1 MSAVHSYFYKSNST
15 VEKRREMVIKVAVAD
30 RFRFKMVPSIKNLY
44 MLGSKEVHYI
54 GGAEVLPAPLDTD
67 EEKNVLAMLKTEDD
81 DYAKKMLIEHNLRLV
96 VYIAKKFDNTGVG
109 VEDLISIGTIG
120 LIKAIDKFDDSFD
133 VRFSTYAVP
142 MIAGEIKR
150 FLRDDGML
158 KVSRSIK
165 ENGYRIKRASDELVS
180 KNGREA
186 TVEELAAA
194 TELSVEDVVMALDAG
209 TDVESI
215 YRTVYQGD
223 GSEIF
228 LVDKITSADNVSSS
242 EGSLPQQEK
251 MLDMIMLRQL
261 LEELDETERKLISLR
276 YFKEMTQ
283 SAVANELGI
292 SQVQVSRL
300 EKKILQKLRKNI
312 F

>member
-1 MSAVHSYFYKSNST
+1 MNHT
-15 VEKRREMVIKVAVAD
+15 
-30 RFRFKMVPSIKNLY
+30 
-44 MLGSKEVHYI
+44 KE
-54 GGAEVLPAPLDTD
+54 
-67 EEKNVLAMLKTEDD
+67 
-81 DYAKKMLIEHNLRLV
+81 LILRAHEGDKEARDRLV
-96 VYIAKKFDNTGVG
+96 MENMGLVYSVSRRFIGRG
-109 VEDLISIGTIG
+109 CELEDINQIGTIG

-261 LEELDETERKLISLR
+261 LEDLDETERKLISLR

>member
-1 MSAVHSYFYKSNST
+1 MNHT
-15 VEKRREMVIKVAVAD
+15 
-30 RFRFKMVPSIKNLY
+30 
-44 MLGSKEVHYI
+44 KE
-54 GGAEVLPAPLDTD
+54 
-67 EEKNVLAMLKTEDD
+67 
-81 DYAKKMLIEHNLRLV
+81 LILRAHEGDKEARDRLV
-96 VYIAKKFDNTGVG
+96 MENMGLVYSVSRRFLGRG
-109 VEDLISIGTIG
+109 CELEDINQIGTIG

-158 KVSRSIK
+158 KVSRSLK
-165 ENGYRIKRASDELVS
+165 ENGYRIKKASEELVS

-194 TELSVEDVVMALDAG
+194 TELSVEDVVMALDAN
-209 TDVESI
+209 TEVESI

-223 GSEIF
+223 GSEIY
-228 LVDKITSADNVSSS
+228 LVDKITAADSASPH
-242 EGSLPQQEK
+242 EGGASQQDK
-251 MLDMIMLRQL
+251 ILDTIMLRQL
-261 LEELDETERKLISLR
+261 LDELDETERRLIVLR
-276 YFKEMTQ
+276 YFKEKTQ
-283 SAVANELGI
+283 SAVAEELGI

>member
-1 MSAVHSYFYKSNST
+1 MNHT
-15 VEKRREMVIKVAVAD
+15 
-30 RFRFKMVPSIKNLY
+30 
-44 MLGSKEVHYI
+44 KE
-54 GGAEVLPAPLDTD
+54 
-67 EEKNVLAMLKTEDD
+67 
-81 DYAKKMLIEHNLRLV
+81 LILRAHEGDKEARDRLV
-96 VYIAKKFDNTGVG
+96 MENMGLVYSVSRRFIGRG
-109 VEDLISIGTIG
+109 CELEDINQIGTIG

-228 LVDKITSADNVSSS
+228 LIDKITSADNVSSS

>member
-1 MSAVHSYFYKSNST
+1 MENMGLVYSVS
-15 VEKRREMVIKVAVAD
+15 RR
-30 RFRFKMVPSIKNLY
+30 F
-44 MLGSKEVHYI
+44 I
-54 GGAEVLPAPLDTD
+54 GRGCEL
-67 EEKNVLAMLKTEDD
+67 ED
-81 DYAKKMLIEHNLRLV
+81 INQ
-96 VYIAKKFDNTGVG
+96 
-109 VEDLISIGTIG
+109 IGTIG

>member
-1 MSAVHSYFYKSNST
+1 MNHT
-15 VEKRREMVIKVAVAD
+15 
-30 RFRFKMVPSIKNLY
+30 
-44 MLGSKEVHYI
+44 KE
-54 GGAEVLPAPLDTD
+54 
-67 EEKNVLAMLKTEDD
+67 
-81 DYAKKMLIEHNLRLV
+81 LILRAHEGDKEARDRLV
-96 VYIAKKFDNTGVG
+96 MENMGLVYSVSRRFIGRG
-109 VEDLISIGTIG
+109 CELEDINQIGTIG